1 MLESRKEHCLWSNL
15 RASYAKMGSR
25 VSEMTMNRKDIP
37 DGVEMIPEGRKDK
50 LAMLKKA
57 ITEGTYKVQAEDMAE
72 KMLKEL
78 LLELALTHR
87 EYRI

>member
-1 MLESRKEHCLWSNL
+1 
-15 RASYAKMGSR
+15 
-25 VSEMTMNRKDIP
+25 MTMNRNNIP
-37 DGVEMIPEGRKDK
+37 DGLAMIPEGRKDK

-57 ITEGTYKVQAEDMAE
+57 ITEGAYKVQAEDVAG

-87 EYRI
+87 EYRICGDN

>member
-1 MLESRKEHCLWSNL
+1 MFKAKNPKTN
-15 RASYAKMGSR
+15 YAKMGNR
-25 VSEMTMNRKDIP
+25 GSEVPMNRKIILADL
-37 DGVEMIPEGRKDK
+37 GVIPEGRKDK

-57 ITEGTYKVQAEDMAE
+57 ITEGTYKVQAEDLAG

-87 EYRI
+87 EYRICGDN